1 MNQHFEKAVKAYKEK
16 DFEKAVEHFSNA
28 IEISPND
35 AEIHYQRGITY
46 FHLNK
51 LSLALVDFDKA
62 AELDPENPYRYS
74 SRAYIRDA
82 CGDTEGAYKDYQVAI
97 KLDPDDAIAHNNLG
111 LIEEKL
117 GYQAD
122 AKKRYT
128 KADKLAEKFDYFP
141 GQKQH
146 DNFTDKFVKMGE
158 LEDEEQET
166 QSKNSESSLFN
177 EMWKAVA
184 TEKGRKE
191 FWKFVKNGFKV

>member
-1 MNQHFEKAVKAYKEK
+1 MNQHFEKAEKAYKEK
-16 DFEKAVEHFSNA
+16 DFENAVEHFTNA
-28 IEISPND
+28 IEVSPNI

-46 FHLNK
+46 FHLKK

-62 AELDPENPYRYS
+62 VELEPENPYRYS

-97 KLDPDDAIAHNNLG
+97 KIDPDDAIAHNNLG

-117 GYQAD
+117 GRQSE

-128 KADKLAEKFDYFP
+128 KADELAEKFNHFAD
-141 GQKQH
+141 QKQH

-158 LEDEEQET
+158 LNEEEEQD
-166 QSKNSESSLFN
+166 KNPESSLFS

>member
-1 MNQHFEKAVKAYKEK
+1 LE
-16 DFEKAVEHFSNA
+16 
-28 IEISPND
+28 
-35 AEIHYQRGITY
+35 
-46 FHLNK
+46 
-51 LSLALVDFDKA
+51 
-62 AELDPENPYRYS
+62 PENPYRYS

-82 CGDTEGAYKDYQVAI
+82 CGDTEGAYKDYQVAV

-141 GQKQH
+141 DQKQQ

-158 LEDEEQET
+158 LENEQE
-166 QSKNSESSLFN
+166 QEQIENPEKSLFS